1 MTVEQAHRH
10 DAAGMPPLGSLP
22 LARST
27 SPQAIRDAVDGLT
40 GEHHQLLLHR
50 GTRLD
55 VAVHGLQFGPL
66 GIVHVAYGA
75 GLTVDSPPSGRRV
88 VVVIPLGP
96 MFVESCGNRWVAS
109 TPFALSSR
117 HRTQMAPD
125 PVRGAL
131 VAATDVGIIEAQ
143 LESHLGRP
151 LRSAVSL
158 SSERPLQLAAPALVS
173 AAWLEACRTLED
185 RQLLEDGIFRQALVA
200 SLLAN
205 MTLGLAPHLTAALSG
220 TGSGAGVRSGPDYVR
235 AARQVMEQRGTEE
248 LTVEAVAAA
257 VGISPRQLHAAFAE
271 FLDTTP
277 SQLLREIRLEKA
289 RALLL
294 DPAGA
299 NRLTVAAAATRSG
312 FSHLGRFSAYYLQR
326 YGEAPSAT
334 LARAK
339 S

>member
-1 MTVEQAHRH
+1 MTTVDQMHRH
-10 DAAGMPPLGSLP
+10 DATGAPPLGSLP

-27 SPQAIRDAVDGLT
+27 SPRRIRDAVDGLT
-40 GEHHQLLLHR
+40 GEHHQLLLHE

-55 VAVHGLQFGPL
+55 GTVHGLQLGPL

-109 TPFALSSR
+109 TPFALSSC

-131 VAATDVGIIEAQ
+131 IGATDAGVIEEQ
-143 LESHLGRP
+143 IESRLGRP
-151 LRSAVSL
+151 LRSRVSL

-173 AAWLEACRTLED
+173 AAWLEACRSLED
-185 RQLLEDGIFRQALVA
+185 QQLLGDGIFRQALEA

-205 MTLGLAPHLTAALSG
+205 MTLGLAPHLSTALSR
-220 TGSGAGVRSGPDYVR
+220 SGPGAGPDYVH
-235 AARQVMEQRGTEE
+235 AARRIMERRCAEE

-257 VGISPRQLHAAFAE
+257 VGISARQLHAAFAQ

-277 SQLLREIRLEKA
+277 AQLLREIRLEKA

-299 NRLTVAAAATRSG
+299 HRLTVAAAATRSG
-312 FSHLGRFSAYYLQR
+312 FSHLGRFSAYYLHR